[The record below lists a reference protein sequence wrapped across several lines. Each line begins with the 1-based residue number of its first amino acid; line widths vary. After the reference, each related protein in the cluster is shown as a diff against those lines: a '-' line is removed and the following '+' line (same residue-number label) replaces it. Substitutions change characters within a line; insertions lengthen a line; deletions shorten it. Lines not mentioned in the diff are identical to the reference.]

1 MIRNSLF
8 QQTHNS
14 LCVSAYYKNTTTG
27 RATNRESDRI
37 QKHTEE
43 FLEAGGEVE
52 MLKGFNDFSTDPKVR
67 VQQTG
72 GPAHFS

>member
-14 LCVSAYYKNTTTG
+14 LCVSAYHRSTTTT
-27 RATNRESDRI
+27 RATNRESDKIR
-37 QKHTEE
+37 KHTEE
-43 FLEAGGEVE
+43 FLNKGGEIE
-52 MLKGFNDFSTDPKVR
+52 ILKGFNDFSTDPKVR
-67 VQQTG
+67 VQQAD